1 MRRPSRANPGASPA
15 YDHRH
20 TRTRDTHD
28 LYRDCITR
36 HSSAMNRLA
45 WLLTPSTEQVLFAL
59 RLCLAMASALYLS
72 MWLELDRP
80 YWASLEVAVMIQP
93 MAGMAV
99 VRGFARAIGTIVA
112 GGAGLAITALFAQ
125 SYELSAAALAIWVA
139 LCAFFANLL
148 RNNLSYGFAIAGFI
162 AGITVM
168 LSHALDQPPFDIA
181 IARVSECVLAAVVS
195 AVVNV
200 LTSPPNGIRNYFNAR
215 IALLGDL
222 AREFSRVAAISGQD
236 DTEYDAQQ
244 VGAEPSGDPHPA
256 LQALAAQALA
266 LEQTRQY
273 IRYESPQFANFDRL
287 ARRLDYDILAL
298 ISATSSLHIYLTGHT
313 GPVDTRPVAALAE
326 PTRRLL
332 AEPHNPEHAK
342 QAFDAAYAEILAI
355 ARESRQADR
364 PRRLADWVVLSRAAA
379 LASRARAALV
389 THGLLIA
396 EREHPS
402 AHIARRSEFGQPIDI
417 KNALRNSLRTLTAV
431 ALGGLVWINFH
442 DQLPSVLLMIL
453 LSALTTIFATLP
465 SPVAAAGGFAKGLA
479 MAAVAAFVI
488 DFLVLPQA
496 NGYAMLMLAMM
507 PVVFVGGLAM
517 TDPNLA
523 LPGRISVVMFAL
535 LVHTQN
541 GGLPSFTTYI
551 QIVMGVFG
559 AIALTVLA
567 FRLVLPVSPRQR
579 LREQMVG
586 VFDEMAGGRRHT
598 RERFETRMYDRLNSL
613 ALDEIDA
620 PFRFSARQA
629 VLAAINI
636 GLEARSLVVLSERI
650 DLPGPLATAVRDEL
664 DALRAVFVGR
674 RPASLER
681 ISARRQAMHTLAER
695 LIAHAVAIETDAK
708 RRVAI
713 RASVCAELISSG
725 LADYE
730 NAFEPTNQAAASAP
744 APALG

>member
-1 MRRPSRANPGASPA
+1 
-15 YDHRH
+15 
-20 TRTRDTHD
+20 
-28 LYRDCITR
+28 
-36 HSSAMNRLA
+36 MNRLA

-59 RLCLAMASALYLS
+59 RLCLAMSSALYLS

-99 VRGFARAIGTIVA
+99 VRGFARAAGTIVA
-112 GGAGLAITALFAQ
+112 GCAGLAITALFAQ
-125 SYELSAAALAIWVA
+125 SYELSAAALSIWVA

-162 AGITVM
+162 AGVTVI
-168 LSHALDQPPFDIA
+168 LSHSLNQPPFDIA
-181 IARVSECVLAAVVS
+181 VTRVSECVLAAVVS

-200 LTSPPNGIRNYFNAR
+200 LTSPPAGIRNYFNAR

-222 AREFSRVAAISGQD
+222 AQEFGRVAALSGVHDAEDNAPQAS
-236 DTEYDAQQ
+236 TEAL
-244 VGAEPSGDPHPA
+244 EDPHPA

-298 ISATSSLHIYLTGHT
+298 ISATSSLHIYLTTDT

-326 PTRRLL
+326 PARRLL
-332 AEPHNPEHAK
+332 AEPHHPEHAK
-342 QAFDAAYAEILAI
+342 QAFDTAYDEILAI
-355 ARESRQADR
+355 AREPRQAEQ

-417 KNALRNSLRTLTAV
+417 KHAVRNSLRTLTAV
-431 ALGGLVWINFH
+431 SLGGLVWVNFH
-442 DQLPSVLLMIL
+442 DQLPSILLMIL

-465 SPVAAAGGFAKGLA
+465 SPEAAAGGFAKGLA
-479 MAAVAAFVI
+479 MAAMAAFVV

-496 NGYAMLMLAMM
+496 SGFAMLMLAMM
-507 PVVFVGGLAM
+507 PVVFIGGLAM

-551 QIVMGVFG
+551 QIVMGIFG

-579 LREQMVG
+579 LREQMMG
-586 VFDEMAGGRRHT
+586 VFDEMADGRRHT

-613 ALDEIDA
+613 ALNEMDA
-620 PFRFSARQA
+620 PFHFSARQA

-636 GLEARSLVVLSERI
+636 GLEARSLVVLSERV
-650 DLPGPLATAVRDEL
+650 DLPPALATAVRNEL
-664 DALRAVFVGR
+664 DALRAIFAGR
-674 RPASLER
+674 RPTSLEH
-681 ISARRQAMHTLAER
+681 ISARRRAMHRLAER
-695 LIAHAVAIETDAK
+695 LLAHAVTIEADAE

-713 RASVCAELISSG
+713 RASVCAELVSSG

-730 NAFEPTNQAAASAP
+730 NAFDSTTDDRAP
-744 APALG
+744 APAPAPAPAAG